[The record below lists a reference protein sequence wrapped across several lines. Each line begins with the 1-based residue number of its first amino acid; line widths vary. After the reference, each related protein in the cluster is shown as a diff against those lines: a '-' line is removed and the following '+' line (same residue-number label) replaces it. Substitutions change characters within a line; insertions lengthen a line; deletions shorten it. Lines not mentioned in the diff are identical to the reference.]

1 MPYKTKQG
9 RFKPRNPGKYK
20 GDPSNIIYR
29 SSWEKKFMLW
39 CDCNLNVLEWGSEE
53 IVIPYRSPLDRRVH
67 RYFPDFYV
75 KSRDKN
81 GSTVKRLIE
90 VKPYAQTKAPKPGRK
105 TKKLL
110 TEIATWGVN
119 QAKWKAAKEYCK
131 DRRWEFVILT
141 ENELK
146 V

>member
-1 MPYKTKQG
+1 MSYKTKQG

-67 RYFPDFYV
+67 RYFPDFMSNQETRTV
-75 KSRDKN
+75 RPSRDSLKLN
-81 GSTVKRLIE
+81 LMLRL
-90 VKPYAQTKAPKPGRK
+90 KHR
-105 TKKLL
+105 
-110 TEIATWGVN
+110 N
-119 QAKWKAAKEYCK
+119 
-131 DRRWEFVILT
+131 
-141 ENELK
+141 
-146 V
+146 

>member
-1 MPYKTKQG
+1 
-9 RFKPRNPGKYK
+9 
-20 GDPSNIIYR
+20 
-29 SSWEKKFMLW
+29 MLW